1 VKDADWKETAAV
13 VDRVR
18 IARIGPSLGGVESLI
33 EQPLVMSYYEATP
46 ADRAAW
52 GIPDNMIRMACGIEN
67 SEDLIEDLDQALRV

>member
-1 VKDADWKETAAV
+1 
-13 VDRVR
+13 
-18 IARIGPSLGGVESLI
+18 
-33 EQPLVMSYYEATP
+33 MSYYEATP